1 MTMASAEQ
9 LVTPPQFAGLAS
21 ATPGIESATLGW
33 EAAATAD
40 PPATYQVFAA
50 TAAGAQDFYVR
61 STGNPTAA
69 ITAEV
74 SGDLVTWQSG
84 PGFTTIHQATDNGDG
99 TETVVERML
108 APIAE
113 SARHFMRLRV
123 TPM

>member
-1 MTMASAEQ
+1 MDGGSAHR
-9 LVTPPQFAGLAS
+9 P
-21 ATPGIESATLGW
+21 
-33 EAAATAD
+33 EAAVVDVAG
-40 PPATYQVFAA
+40 VSHFALR
-50 TAAGAQDFYVR
+50 YVR